1 MAEVVDSLLY
11 QKHRNPNYFM
21 KSATFIAD
29 FLSLV
34 NQLVTILVSIKRGVF
49 ISCHISFT
57 QESDFDVIQI

>member
-49 ISCHISFT
+49 IPCHISFN
-57 QESDFDVIQI
+57 QESNFDVIQI